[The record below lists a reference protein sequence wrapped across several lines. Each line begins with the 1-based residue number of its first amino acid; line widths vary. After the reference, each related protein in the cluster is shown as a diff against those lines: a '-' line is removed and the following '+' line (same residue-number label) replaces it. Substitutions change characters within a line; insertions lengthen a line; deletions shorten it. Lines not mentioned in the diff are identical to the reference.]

1 MLTCAIKLLLFF
13 LVAGLNCMHFP
24 ENGRGAFWCESAYP
38 DALKKNACKIK
49 EIATKNNFDVN
60 DLQVA
65 DNCNCPNIP
74 FAYTSA
80 CEKVS
85 IEDYFCGC

>member
-13 LVAGLNCMHFP
+13 LVAGLNYMHFP
-24 ENGRGAFWCESAYP
+24 ENGRGAFWCESPYP

-49 EIATKNNFDVN
+49 EIATKNKFDVN
-60 DLQVA
+60 DLQVV

-74 FAYTSA
+74 FTYSSA

-85 IEDYFCGC
+85 IEDYFCVC